1 MLPPRLTATTNMTSL
16 TVTSSQRPRLI
27 SPLSLSGLAMA
38 VSIVLVLLYPQQRLS
53 DQIRKDITVDE
64 ISLQYIRNLLAT
76 EPLNHDLRLQLAQ
89 AYASIGQYTN
99 AFATLEPLYT
109 NPQAH
114 WREEAT
120 LLKLGILLQLVFAE
134 VPGTP
139 ARQQRMMQFSQELHA
154 SEAQFSDPTI
164 LSRLARLAESGGEL
178 ELAEILGAR
187 LLLTSK
193 NPLDFEDAARRALA
207 NGHYLESAQ
216 LIWQARQLS
225 NDAGKKISY
234 LKLALSTLQAGGIGH
249 IGLDWIQ
256 QLPESDWR
264 SIDVLYQLTK
274 LALASNKPAAAPYY
288 AEKLVGLGNSPSDRP
303 GFNADHYE
311 LAYTAFLGNQDL
323 AHALQLAQNAVA
335 QEPDNITWHEHFAHI
350 AEWSGQ
356 PKLAIVQ
363 WRWLAMHQGKE
374 SDWKNWM
381 RLAAG
386 LFDYDAQMIGL
397 ERDWKLGGKNEK
409 YVLKIIELYEY
420 LGRPEDALAW
430 LDRNG
435 DDEKH
440 PELILLSAKL
450 LTSMG
455 RDADAL
461 TRYRRYLNR
470 ETASPELAVTIAA
483 LLQRAGL
490 YQEAFDVLMRSQTRA
505 KPEYTLFWKNLGEL
519 AWILK
524 QYDAGVIAYQH
535 LSDAADADL
544 NDQIRLFQI
553 LKQKDSVLAAKSAE
567 YYWLKNNQI
576 ELFMNAVDTYAT
588 LKNWNEAR
596 RLYQLTETPKFR
608 DYDSNLRF
616 VSLRAEMH
624 KYFGNIAAAENDYRI
639 LIKRFPRDMAVK
651 EAYLWLLIDAHK
663 LNQLD
668 VTMQQWKNL
677 LPGAPNLWDVFAAG
691 HLILSRPNQAIILY
705 EQIAKKHTQDDLWLL
720 NYASTLE
727 AVGQIKQA
735 AHIRNQIWQKQKGKQ
750 SNKDWLN
757 TSANAKDI
765 EALRLLLVNDPS
777 LGQSVLWKLLRDG
790 SPELKQNN
798 QFIEL
803 ASLWLNEHDQNDASR
818 TWLIRQYARS
828 ITTPK

>member
-1 MLPPRLTATTNMTSL
+1 MHPPRLTATANMASL
-16 TVTSSQRPRLI
+16 TVASPQRPRLI
-27 SPLSLSGLAMA
+27 SPLTLAGLAMS

-64 ISLQYIRNLLAT
+64 ISLQYIKNLLAT

-109 NPQAH
+109 NSQAH

-120 LLKLGILLQLVFAE
+120 LVKLGILLQLVFAE

-139 ARQQRMMQFSQELHA
+139 ARQQKMMQFSQELHA
-154 SEAQFSDPTI
+154 SEALFSDPAI

-178 ELAEILGAR
+178 KLAEILGAR

-207 NGHYLESAQ
+207 NGRYLESAQ
-216 LIWQARQLS
+216 LIWRARQLS
-225 NDAGKKISY
+225 QNAGQKIVY

-264 SIDVLYQLTK
+264 SIDALYQLTK
-274 LALASNKPAAAPYY
+274 LALASNKPAAAAFY
-288 AEKLVGLGNSPSDRP
+288 AEKLVGLGYSPSDQPR
-303 GFNADHYE
+303 FNADHYE

-323 AHALQLAQNAVA
+323 THALQLAQNAIS
-335 QEPDNITWHEHFAHI
+335 QEPDNIIWHERLAHV

-374 SDWKNWM
+374 TDWKNWM
-381 RLAAG
+381 RLADG
-386 LFDYDAQMIGL
+386 LFDYDAQLIGL
-397 ERDWKLGGKNEK
+397 ERDWKLSGKNEK

-420 LGRPEDALAW
+420 LGRPEEALAW

-440 PELILLSAKL
+440 PELILLPAKL

-455 RDADAL
+455 RDADAI
-461 TRYRRYLNR
+461 TRYRRYLSR
-470 ETASPELAVTIAA
+470 KTASPELSVTIAA

-490 YQEAFDVLMRSQTRA
+490 YQEAFDVLMRSQA
-505 KPEYTLFWKNLGEL
+505 QAQPENTLFWKNLGEL

-535 LSDAADADL
+535 LSDVPDADL

-567 YYWLKNNQI
+567 HYWQKNKQI
-576 ELFMNAVDTYAT
+576 ELFMNAVDTYAA
-588 LKNWNEAR
+588 LKDWKKTR
-596 RLYQLTETPKFR
+596 RLYQLAEAPIFR

-624 KYFGNIAAAENDYRI
+624 KYFGNLAAAENDYRI
-639 LIKRFPRDMAVK
+639 LIKRYPRDMAVK
-651 EAYLWLLIDAHK
+651 EAYLWLLIDARK

-677 LPGAPNLWDVFAAG
+677 LPRAPNLWDVFAAG
-691 HLILSRPNQAIILY
+691 HLVLSRPNQAIILY
-705 EQIAKKHTQDDLWLL
+705 EHMARKHAQDDLWLL

-727 AVGQIKQA
+727 AVGQVKQA
-735 AHIRNQIWQKQKGKQ
+735 GKIRNQIWQKQKLKQ
-750 SNKDWLN
+750 NSSDWLN
-757 TSANAKDI
+757 TRANASGI
-765 EALRLLLVNDPS
+765 ESLRLLLANDPA
-777 LGQSVLWKLLRDG
+777 LGQTVLWKLLRAG

-803 ASLWLNEHDQNDASR
+803 ATLWLNEHDQNDASR
-818 TWLIRQYARS
+818 AWLIGQYARR

>member
-1 MLPPRLTATTNMTSL
+1 MLPPRLTATANMASL
-16 TVTSSQRPRLI
+16 TVASPQRPRLI
-27 SPLSLSGLAMA
+27 SPLNLAGLAIA
-38 VSIVLVLLYPQQRLS
+38 VSIVLVLLFPQQRLS

-76 EPLNHDLRLQLAQ
+76 EPSNHDLRLQLAQ
-89 AYASIGQYTN
+89 AYASIGQYSN
-99 AFATLEPLYT
+99 AFTTLEPLYT

-139 ARQQRMMQFSQELHA
+139 TRQQKMMEFSQELHA
-154 SEAQFSDPTI
+154 SEAQFSDPAI

-178 ELAEILGAR
+178 KLAEMLGAR

-216 LIWQARQLS
+216 LIWQARLLS
-225 NDAGKKISY
+225 QDAGKKIIY
-234 LKLALSTLQAGGIGH
+234 LKLALSTLQAGGIGQ
-249 IGLDWIQ
+249 IGLEWIQ

-264 SIDVLYQLTK
+264 STDVLYQLTK
-274 LALASNKPAAAPYY
+274 LALASNKPAAAAYY
-288 AEKLVGLGNSPSDRP
+288 AEKLVALGYSTSDRP
-303 GFNADHYE
+303 RFNTDHYE
-311 LAYTAFLGNQDL
+311 LAYTAFLGNQEL
-323 AHALQLAQNAVA
+323 AHALQLVQNAIS
-335 QEPDNITWHEHFAHI
+335 QEPDNIIWHERLAHV

-363 WRWLAMHQGKE
+363 WRWLAIHQGKE
-374 SDWKNWM
+374 TDWNNWM
-381 RLAAG
+381 RLAEG
-386 LFDYDAQMIGL
+386 LFDYDAQVIGL
-397 ERDWKLGGKNEK
+397 ERIWKLSGKSEK

-435 DDEKH
+435 DDKKH

-450 LTSMG
+450 LTGMG
-455 RDADAL
+455 RDADAIA
-461 TRYRRYLNR
+461 RYRKYLNR
-470 ETASPELAVTIAA
+470 ESANPELAVTIAA
-483 LLQRAGL
+483 LLQRAGQ
-490 YQEAFDVLMRSQTRA
+490 YQEAFDVLMRSQAQA

-535 LSDAADADL
+535 LSDAPDTDL

-567 YYWLKNNQI
+567 HYWQKNNQV
-576 ELFMNAVDTYAT
+576 ELFMNAVDTYAS
-588 LKNWNEAR
+588 LKDWNETR

-608 DYDSNLRF
+608 DYDNNLRF

-624 KYFGNIAAAENDYRI
+624 KYFGNLGAAENDYRI

-668 VTMQQWKNL
+668 VTLQQWKNI
-677 LPGAPNLWDVFAAG
+677 LPGASNLWNVFAAG
-691 HLILSRPNQAIILY
+691 YLVLSRPNQAIILY
-705 EQIAKKHTQDDLWLL
+705 EHTAKKHEQDSLWML

-727 AVGQIKQA
+727 SVGQLKQA
-735 AHIRNQIWQKQKGKQ
+735 GQIRKQIWQNQKLKQN
-750 SNKDWLN
+750 SSDWLN
-757 TSANAKDI
+757 TSASASGI
-765 EALRLLLVNDPS
+765 ESLRLLLANDPA
-777 LGQSVLWKLLRDG
+777 LDQTVLWKLMRDG

-803 ASLWLNEHDQNDASR
+803 ATLWLNEHDQNDASR
-818 TWLIRQYARS
+818 AWLIRQYARS